1 MRQSE
6 FSLDDLVQEFYGLD
20 SDTMSVDSVSIT
32 KSGKMYRWT
41 ETDGYVSA
49 QLSGPDMQAEVT
61 RHFSLTYLVA
71 VQPDASIQ
79 LRLQVM
85 RGLRTTAQIL
95 KRQ

>member
-1 MRQSE
+1 
-6 FSLDDLVQEFYGLD
+6 
-20 SDTMSVDSVSIT
+20 
-32 KSGKMYRWT
+32 
-41 ETDGYVSA
+41 
-49 QLSGPDMQAEVT
+49 
-61 RHFSLTYLVA
+61 LVA